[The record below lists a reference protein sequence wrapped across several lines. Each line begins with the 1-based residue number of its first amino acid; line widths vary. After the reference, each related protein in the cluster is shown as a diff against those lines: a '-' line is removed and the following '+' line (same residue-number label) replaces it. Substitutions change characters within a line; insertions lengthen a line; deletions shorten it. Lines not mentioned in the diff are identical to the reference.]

1 MQDTSGRLDKDKY
14 FSGWYSNKAGRRFWN
29 LRITPS
35 KFDSDMTNTIAS
47 VIKSKLFHDKE
58 PTGGTNAWLGYS
70 SGAHKGEYFI
80 YSLGSRHFL

>member
-1 MQDTSGRLDKDKY
+1 
-14 FSGWYSNKAGRRFWN
+14 
-29 LRITPS
+29 
-35 KFDSDMTNTIAS
+35 MTNTIAS